1 MYKYFYYSYKLS
13 FFSVEGGYI
22 SLFVSKLKCCL
33 GGFPQACLIAYRQKL
48 KTNAFGFRYG
58 C

>member
-33 GGFPQACLIAYRQKL
+33 GGFFLHFLIAFWRK
-48 KTNAFGFRYG
+48 G
-58 C
+58 